1 MPNNTAMAATAEQE
15 SERQFFADESF
26 RAIIGEY
33 VRAGYQA
40 LFIPT
45 VEEARVENEL
55 RELAKTSSPT
65 RGYISWDCV
74 DGFSAPE
81 AARTDKK
88 YMNCVM
94 ALKAI
99 VATDDDDDDDGAP
112 FTGNAFFHF
121 KDLTDFQADPSVRR
135 VLRSLCENN
144 KLVNRQ
150 WKRTL
155 IITSPSD
162 KLHEHLKPCLTI
174 VDFKLPDEIMLRRVL
189 EFVTRS
195 IERSERVVCPEDLAD
210 EIVAALRGLTST
222 EAENTLAR
230 ALARHKRFKPELLET
245 IRDEKAQII
254 RKSEILTY
262 IPEEQMAPREEIGGF
277 DLLMTYIDRRRLA
290 YGKAARA
297 VNLDYPKGIVL
308 IGVPGTGKS
317 YVAMAVGRLLNL
329 PAYIMDI
336 GSVFGSLVG
345 ESESRMRGV
354 MRQVEAQQGCVLLI
368 DEADKAL
375 GGAADSQGDSGV
387 TRRIFGQLLTWL
399 ATKRDRTFV
408 IVTLNRTKG
417 IPPEFFRA
425 GRFDAVF
432 YTDLPHDA
440 EREQIIKIHLRKRG
454 VDPDKLQM
462 NSKDWAQLVGAT
474 ENFVGSELEELV
486 REARYRAFEGR
497 QSGTPTFE
505 ELIVAKGNIIPV
517 ATLDKEGVKEIQDFC
532 RNRCLPVSSEPVSS
546 EPKKRARATL
556 PGPVRTR
563 DIDVSNN

>member
-1 MPNNTAMAATAEQE
+1 MPNDNAMAATANPEQG
-15 SERQFFADESF
+15 SERSFFADESF
-26 RAIIGEY
+26 RAIVGEY

-55 RELAKTSSPT
+55 REMAKASSPS

-74 DGFSAPE
+74 DGFSGPE
-81 AARTDKK
+81 SVRSQKK
-88 YMNCVM
+88 FVSCIM
-94 ALKAI
+94 ALGAI
-99 VATDDDDDDDGAP
+99 VDTENETP
-112 FTGNAFFHF
+112 FAGDAFFHF
-121 KDLTDFQADPSVRR
+121 KDLTDFQADPGVRR
-135 VLRSLCENN
+135 VIRSLCENN

-162 KLHEHLKPCLTI
+162 KLHEHLKPCLTV
-174 VDFKLPDEIMLRRVL
+174 VDFKLPNEAMLRRVL
-189 EFVTRS
+189 EFVKRS
-195 IERSERVVCPEDLAD
+195 IERSERVVCPDALAD
-210 EIVAALRGLTST
+210 EIVAALRGLTSI

-230 ALARHKRFKPELLET
+230 CLVRHKKFKPELLET
-245 IRDEKAQII
+245 IREEKAQII

-262 IPEEQMAPREEIGGF
+262 IPEEQMAPRAEIGGF

-290 YGKAARA
+290 YSKAARA
-297 VNLDYPKGIVL
+297 VDLDYPKGIVL
-308 IGVPGTGKS
+308 VGIPGTGKS
-317 YVAMAVGRLLNL
+317 YVAMAVGRLLGL

-387 TRRIFGQLLTWL
+387 TRRVFGQLLTWL

-408 IVTLNRTKG
+408 IVTLNRTEG

-432 YTDLPHDA
+432 YTDLPHEA
-440 EREQIIKIHLRKRG
+440 EREQIIRIHLRKRG
-454 VDPDKLQM
+454 VDP
-462 NSKDWAQLVGAT
+462 NSLDMAPKDWAQLIDAT
-474 ENFVGSELEELV
+474 KNFVGSELEELV
-486 REARYRAFEGR
+486 RESRYRAFENR
-497 QSGTPTFE
+497 ESGTPTFE
-505 ELIVAKGNIIPV
+505 ELIVAKNNIIPV
-517 ATLDKEGVKEIQDFC
+517 AKLDEKGVKAILNFC
-532 RNRCLPVSSEPVSS
+532 RERCLPVSSKPE
-546 EPKKRARATL
+546 KRTRATL
-556 PGPVRTR
+556 PVPVRTR

>member
-1 MPNNTAMAATAEQE
+1 MPNETTMTAAADQE
-15 SERQFFADESF
+15 SEHLFFADESF
-26 RAIIGEY
+26 RAVVAEY

-45 VEEARVENEL
+45 AEEARVENEL
-55 RELAKTSSPT
+55 RELAKTWNPQ

-74 DGFSAPE
+74 DGFSSPE
-81 AARTDKK
+81 AACNQQK
-88 YMNCVM
+88 YTNCAM
-94 ALKAI
+94 ALGAI
-99 VATDDDDDDDGAP
+99 VDAGDEAP
-112 FTGNAFFHF
+112 FTGDAFFHF
-121 KDLTDFQADPSVRR
+121 KDMTDFQIDPTVRR
-135 VLRSLCENN
+135 MIRSLCENN
-144 KLVNRQ
+144 RLVNRH

-174 VDFKLPDEIMLRRVL
+174 VDFKLPDEAMLRRVL
-189 EFVTRS
+189 EFVKRS
-195 IERSERVVCPEDLAD
+195 IERSERVVCSEELAD
-210 EIVAALRGLTST
+210 EIVAALRGLTGT

-230 ALARHKRFKPELLET
+230 CLVRHKMFKPELLET
-245 IRDEKAQII
+245 IREEKAQII

-277 DLLMTYIDRRRLA
+277 DLLITYIDRRRLA

-308 IGVPGTGKS
+308 VGVPGTGKS
-317 YVAMAVGRLLNL
+317 YVAMAIGRLLNL

-387 TRRIFGQLLTWL
+387 TRRVFGQLLTWL

-417 IPPEFFRA
+417 IPAEFFRA

-432 YTDLPHDA
+432 YTDLPHEV

-454 VDPDKLQM
+454 VDPDSLGM
-462 NSKDWAQLVGAT
+462 GLKDWAQLVSAT

-486 REARYRAFEGR
+486 RESRYRAFENR

-505 ELIVAKGNIIPV
+505 ELILAKQNIIPV
-517 ATLDKEGVKEIQDFC
+517 ATLDKEGVDAIRKFC
-532 RNRCLPVSSEPVSS
+532 RNRCLPVSSKPPEPR
-546 EPKKRARATL
+546 KRTRATS
-556 PGPVRTR
+556 PAPVRTR

>member
-1 MPNNTAMAATAEQE
+1 MPNDTAIAATAEQE
-15 SERQFFADESF
+15 SEHLFFADESF
-26 RAIIGEY
+26 RAIVGEY

-45 VEEARVENEL
+45 TEEARVENEL
-55 RELAKTSSPT
+55 RELAKACNPP
-65 RGYISWDCV
+65 RGYISWDCI
-74 DGFSAPE
+74 DGFSAPK
-81 AARTDKK
+81 AAAKDKK

-99 VATDDDDDDDGAP
+99 VATKEDEDDEGDVP
-112 FTGNAFFHF
+112 FTGDAFFHF
-121 KDLTDFQADPSVRR
+121 KDLTDFQGDPSVRR
-135 VLRSLCENN
+135 VIRSLCESN

-150 WKRTL
+150 RKRTL

-162 KLHEHLKPCLTI
+162 KLHEHLKPCLTV
-174 VDFKLPDEIMLRRVL
+174 VDFKLPNETMLWRVL
-189 EFVTRS
+189 EFVKRS
-195 IERSERVVCPEDLAD
+195 VERSERVACPEDLAD
-210 EIVAALRGLTST
+210 EIVAALRGLTGT

-230 ALARHKRFKPELLET
+230 SLARHKKFKPELLET
-245 IRDEKAQII
+245 IREEKAQII

-262 IPEEQMAPREEIGGF
+262 IPVEQMAPREEIGGF
-277 DLLMTYIDRRRLA
+277 DKLMTYIDRRRLA
-290 YGKAARA
+290 YSKAARA
-297 VNLDYPKGIVL
+297 VDLDYPKGIVL
-308 IGVPGTGKS
+308 VGIPGTGKS
-317 YVAMAVGRLLNL
+317 YVAMAVGHLLGL

-387 TRRIFGQLLTWL
+387 TRRVFGQLLTWL

-408 IVTLNRTKG
+408 IVTLNRTEG

-432 YTDLPHDA
+432 YTDLPHEA

-454 VDPDKLQM
+454 VDPAKLKM
-462 NSKDWAQLVGAT
+462 NPKDWAQLVNAT
-474 ENFVGSELEELV
+474 EGFVGSELEELV
-486 REARYRAFEGR
+486 RESRYRAFENR
-497 QSGTPTFE
+497 ESGTPTFE
-505 ELIVAKGNIIPV
+505 ELIVAKNNIIPV
-517 ATLDKEGVKEIQDFC
+517 ARIDKKGIEAILNFC
-532 RNRCLPVSSEPVSS
+532 RSRRLLPVSS
-546 EPKKRARATL
+546 EPKKRTRAAS
-556 PGPVRTR
+556 PDPARTR